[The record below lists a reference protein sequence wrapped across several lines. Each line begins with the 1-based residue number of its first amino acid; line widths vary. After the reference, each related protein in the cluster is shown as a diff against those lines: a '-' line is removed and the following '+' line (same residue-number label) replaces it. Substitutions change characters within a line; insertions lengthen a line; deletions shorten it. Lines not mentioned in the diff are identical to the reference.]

1 MFKCSVKSFGLYG
14 IWSRDPAHGCRRYT
28 WIIEGRYD
36 LETDQFYIFSKLLW
50 HILFNSVHA
59 DTLKV
64 SFQLNYSDRGL
75 FNDLLFQYR
84 EITLFTNYNHKIMFH
99 TESEIFIKRT
109 LGGFLE
115 FCVVVFIIIIL
126 SKRRTMP
133 KYHLFSSL
141 LWKFLTI
148 SSWHACKSKWLW
160 IILSIFYD
168 LFSI

>member
-1 MFKCSVKSFGLYG
+1 MGGMTWKLTSFIYFPNFSDTYCL
-14 IWSRDPAHGCRRYT
+14 IQFTQIHLRFRSN
-28 WIIEGRYD
+28 WIIQTAVCLMTYNFNIE
-36 LETDQFYIFSKLLW
+36 KLLC
-50 HILFNSVHA
+50 L
-59 DTLKV
+59 
-64 SFQLNYSDRGL
+64 Q
-75 FNDLLFQYR
+75 
-84 EITLFTNYNHKIMFH
+84 ITIINMFH

-109 LGGFLE
+109 LVGFLE

-126 SKRRTMP
+126 SKMRTMP
-133 KYHLFSSL
+133 KYHLVSSL

>member
-1 MFKCSVKSFGLYG
+1 
-14 IWSRDPAHGCRRYT
+14 
-28 WIIEGRYD
+28 
-36 LETDQFYIFSKLLW
+36 
-50 HILFNSVHA
+50 
-59 DTLKV
+59 
-64 SFQLNYSDRGL
+64 
-75 FNDLLFQYR
+75 
-84 EITLFTNYNHKIMFH
+84 MFH

-126 SKRRTMP
+126 SKMRTMP

-141 LWKFLTI
+141 LWTFLTI

-160 IILSIFYD
+160 IILFIFYD